1 MPDALRSPATLQAL
15 VKLAGVCQLILVVA
29 SPAIPRV
36 LGWKEELRKGVRPL
50 TRQLFWTYAVYIWV
64 SHLAFGLLSTFGS
77 HLLVARGTLPGVV
90 ACFIA
95 TWWNA
100 RLVIQFTYFDRSAAP
115 SGPLYKLAEPAL
127 VLLFVSLT
135 CVYWL
140 VAWSD
145 LASG

>member
-15 VKLAGVCQLILVVA
+15 VKIAGICQLILVVA

-50 TRQLFWTYAVYIWV
+50 TRQLFWTYAVYIWIC
-64 SHLAFGLLSTFGS
+64 HLLFGLLSTFGS
-77 HLLVARGTLPGVV
+77 HLLLSRTTLAGLVGG
-90 ACFIA
+90 FIA
-95 TWWNA
+95 AWWNA

-115 SGPLYKLAEPAL
+115 PGRLYKLAEPAL

-135 CVYWL
+135 SVYWL
-140 VAWSD
+140 VVWYNLS
-145 LASG
+145 SS